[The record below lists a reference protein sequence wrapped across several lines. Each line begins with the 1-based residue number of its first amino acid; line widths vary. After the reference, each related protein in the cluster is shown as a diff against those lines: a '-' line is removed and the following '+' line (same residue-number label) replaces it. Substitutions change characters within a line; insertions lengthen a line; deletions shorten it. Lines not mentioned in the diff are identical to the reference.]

1 MNSSNQA
8 FSIMSN
14 TTHTPLDLPQA
25 GLKETPVAI
34 CINGISQAVMMASP
48 SNLED
53 FALGFVVSEGLLE
66 SIQGVIGVDVE
77 YHPEGISLNIE
88 VTAAQ
93 ERNVK
98 TRRRLMAGPSGCG
111 LCGLDSLKT
120 AAALEVK
127 PGIPTSFVL
136 PERGSLYAAKTVLN
150 QTVLGSSGH
159 HRAALFNLKGEL
171 QLVREDVGRHSA
183 LDKLLGAILQRD
195 VPLGSGFI
203 MLTSRCSHDLVAK
216 LIRAFPL
223 PLVTLSQPT
232 TMAVTSARSV
242 ELPLFCFVQKSL
254 KRFA

>member
-120 AAALEVK
+120 ATELGIK
-127 PGIPTSFVL
+127 PGVYTPFAL
-136 PERGSLYAAKTVLN
+136 PKRDSLYAAKAVLN
-150 QTVLGSSGH
+150 QTMLGSSGY
-159 HRAALFNLKGEL
+159 HRAALFNLNGEL
-171 QLVREDVGRHSA
+171 QWVREDVGRHSA
-183 LDKLLGAILQRD
+183 LDKLLGAMLQTD
-195 VPLGSGFI
+195 IPLDDTFI